1 MRRRSRT
8 PEPVHGG
15 APSWSMRDQARRF
28 SRAWRA
34 AAETNRRRAAR
45 TSKPSGASGDVA
57 QQSDVTVA
65 GFALARLGTDA

>member
-15 APSWSMRDQARRF
+15 APSSSMRDQARRF
-28 SRAWRA
+28 S
-34 AAETNRRRAAR
+34 RAAR